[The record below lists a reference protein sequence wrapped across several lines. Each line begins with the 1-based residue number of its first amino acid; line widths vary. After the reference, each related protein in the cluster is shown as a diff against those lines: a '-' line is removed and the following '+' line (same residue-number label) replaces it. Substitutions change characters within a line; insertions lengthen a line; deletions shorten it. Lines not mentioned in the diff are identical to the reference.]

1 MSPCQRTWTKSSSSS
16 DIRRNSNHVY
26 NEVLMLALPS
36 RDLYALRRALLG
48 WYDAH
53 HRELP
58 WRRDAD
64 PYRVWVSEIMLQ
76 QTRVAAVLEH
86 YARFL
91 KRFPTVQA
99 LASAREASVLA
110 IWSGLGYYHRAR
122 RMHQAAK
129 IVVRERDGR
138 FPQTAEEWVT
148 LPGIGRYTA
157 SAVASIAFGET

>member
-16 DIRRNSNHVY
+16 DIRRNSKHVY

-36 RDLYALRRALLG
+36 PDLYALRRALLG

-86 YARFL
+86 YVRFL
-91 KRFPTVQA
+91 RRFPTVET
-99 LASAREASVLA
+99 LARAREQSVLA
-110 IWSGLGYYHRAR
+110 IWSGLGYYNRAR
-122 RMHQAAK
+122 RMHRAAK
-129 IVVRERDGR
+129 AIVGERKGEL
-138 FPQTAEEWVT
+138 PQTAAGWQQ

-157 SAVASIAFGET
+157 A